1 MNNRINSTNFN
12 YLTAGITF
20 LLFLFVFQF
29 DVYSAIA
36 VSIFMYWVSSLFI
49 RTNDSLPIKEL
60 FLSMYALQFLFGP
73 ALAYNGM
80 DYYTD
85 DIYKMK
91 VNSQDYFSY
100 TLPVFMAFTL
110 GFNVFAKKYSLK
122 LNRSKINLWYE
133 QNPTLPYYFIGI
145 GFVSSFLS
153 SFFPASLT
161 FMFYLLGGF
170 KFIGLFAL
178 ILSYQPLKINLLI
191 FIYGLILVSSFQGGM
206 FHDLLTWIIVLCL
219 IMAYRIKPNW
229 QLKMAGIIGFILF
242 AVFIQSIK
250 QGLRAQ
256 TWFGKKEV
264 SIDLVEE
271 VTADVKKKNGGMLSM
286 ENLGPNFVR
295 INQGWVLAS
304 TMDNVPR
311 VLAHTNGLLLQ
322 QYLYS
327 AFVPRIIDN
336 TKLGSGGKEIFNKY
350 SGHHIDSGTS
360 IALGLFT
367 DAYVDLG
374 HFGAMFY
381 VFVFGLFYGYI
392 LMQFSQKS
400 SRYPILILFSV
411 MVFIYPI
418 RPDCETQTALG
429 HIIKSIILLTILFTV
444 YRKKFTLSSKV
455 KKQIVVA

>member
-1 MNNRINSTNFN
+1 MNKQINSTNLN
-12 YLTAGITF
+12 YGIAAISLVF
-20 LLFLFVFQF
+20 SLLFGLDIYAAF
-29 DVYSAIA
+29 A
-36 VSIFMYWVSSLFI
+36 VSIFIYWVSSLFI

-60 FLSMYALQFLFGP
+60 FLSMYALQFLFSP

-91 VNSQDYFSY
+91 VSSQDYFSY
-100 TLPVFMAFTL
+100 TLPVFIAFTL

-122 LNRSKINLWYE
+122 LNRSKINLWCE

-153 SFFPASLT
+153 SFFPASLA
-161 FMFYLLGGF
+161 FVFYLLTSF
-170 KFIGLFAL
+170 KFIGLFVFL
-178 ILSYQPLKINLLI
+178 LSYQPLKINLLI
-191 FIYGLILVSSFQGGM
+191 LIYGLILVSSFQGGM

-219 IMAYRIKPNW
+219 ILAYRYKPTW
-229 QLKMAGIIGFILF
+229 QLKAAGIVGFVLF
-242 AVFIQSIK
+242 AIFIQSIK

-256 TWFGKKEV
+256 TWFGNKEASV
-264 SIDLVEE
+264 QLVED
-271 VTADVKKKNGGMLSM
+271 VADDANNKNGGMLSI

-311 VLAHTNGLLLQ
+311 VAAHTDGLLLQ

-327 AFVPRIIDN
+327 AFVPRIIDD

-350 SGHHIDSGTS
+350 SGNHIDSGTS

-367 DAYVDLG
+367 DAYVDSG
-374 HFGAMFY
+374 HFGAIVY
-381 VFVFGLFYGYI
+381 VFLFGLFYGYV
-392 LMQFSQKS
+392 LYQFNNKTK
-400 SRYPILILFSV
+400 RYPILLLFV
-411 MVFIYPI
+411 VLVFIFPI

-429 HIIKSIILLTILFTV
+429 HVVKSIMLLTVLFTGF
-444 YRKKFTLSSKV
+444 RKKFTLSTKIKSRAL
-455 KKQIVVA
+455 VA

>member
-1 MNNRINSTNFN
+1 MNKRTNSTNLN
-12 YLTAGITF
+12 YGIAGISFILF
-20 LLFLFVFQF
+20 LLFGF
-29 DVYSAIA
+29 DIYAALA

-85 DIYKMK
+85 YIYKMK
-91 VNSQDYFSY
+91 VSSQDYFSY
-100 TLPVFMAFTL
+100 TLPVFIAFTL

-122 LNRSKINLWYE
+122 LNRSKINLWCE
-133 QNPTLPYYFIGI
+133 QNPRLPYYFIGI

-161 FMFYLLGGF
+161 FVFYLLGGF

-178 ILSYQPLKINLLI
+178 LLSYQPLKMNLLI
-191 FIYGLILVSSFQGGM
+191 LIYGLILVSSFQGGM

-219 IMAYRIKPNW
+219 ILAYRIKPTW
-229 QLKMAGIIGFILF
+229 QLKMAGIVGFVLF
-242 AVFIQSIK
+242 AIFIQSIK

-256 TWFGKKEV
+256 TWFGNKEA
-264 SIDLVEE
+264 SIDLVQE
-271 VTADVKKKNGGMLSM
+271 VTADVNNTNGGILSM

-311 VLAHTNGLLLQ
+311 VKAHTNGLLLQ

-327 AFVPRIIDN
+327 AFVPRIVDD
-336 TKLGSGGKEIFNKY
+336 TKLDASGNEIFNTY
-350 SGHHIDSGTS
+350 SGHHINSGTS

-367 DAYVDLG
+367 DAYVDSPS
-374 HFGAMFY
+374 FAVFY
-381 VFVFGLFYGYI
+381 VFLFGLFYGYV
-392 LMQFSQKS
+392 LMQFSRKS
-400 SRYPILILFSV
+400 NLYPILLLFV
-411 MVFIYPI
+411 VLVFVYPI
-418 RPDCETQTALG
+418 RPDCKTQTALG
-429 HIIKSIILLTILFTV
+429 HVVKSIMLITLVFTLF
-444 YRKKFTLSSKV
+444 RKKFTVSTKINSRAL
-455 KKQIVVA
+455 VA